1 MERWRRTRRRA
12 LATLALPVAMSLLL
26 VACKDTKTLQE
37 NEQLKSQIADLQKQ
51 VGQMGNDL
59 ETVTAARDSLVKENE
74 TLKAELKAFQSKK
87 PKKKSSSRKHR

>member
-1 MERWRRTRRRA
+1 MTRKRA
-12 LATLALPVAMSLLL
+12 LASLAVPVALSFFL

-37 NEQLKSQIADLQKQ
+37 NAQLKSQVADLQKQ

-74 TLKAELKAFQSKK
+74 ALQVQLKALQSKK
-87 PKKKSSSRKHR
+87 PKSKKKLASRKRRQG